1 MAELEMPIQAPNH
14 STPIS
19 AAMAMNQKTWQQV
32 NNETFYSMLPAPYI
46 MFYQNWVKQWLYWYD
61 GYVPYV
67 HGGSAGLL
75 STSIGTTLV
84 NRCTDQ
90 VFGGNIMFAN
100 ARKPRL
106 VEEGADGKK
115 VGVALDFISNTW
127 MKKVNG
133 KTIVKRCAKDALGGG
148 FALLKLNKRDGELW
162 LDELRADRFYID
174 KVGENIRK
182 CVCVLSFYENTT
194 NKNEDRYVLIEERR
208 YETVGIPGIN
218 GEEVPVVEYKM
229 YPTSTPVQFFSGIQD
244 NCIRWEQLPKD
255 VKRAFKDQYGS
266 MRLNEPQALN
276 GFKNLGVYLMIASD
290 GVSSVPQVNLG
301 ESILANI
308 VTYLYE
314 YDFYNTCFNT
324 DMYLARGR
332 VMLPKTMQ
340 RPNAMGGLGSVEYG
354 YANTQPEGLDSFVYT
369 KYETLNND
377 ANKPEPIQ
385 FALRSAEWRE
395 ARDILVQSIATGIG
409 ISVSTLASYISDGS
423 NRTARE
429 VSAEESAT
437 TLFVE
442 NMRRRLEVPI
452 NEMLCDVL
460 RFYGFIDDVEIR
472 WTRAGMTNQ
481 SLLVDTL
488 ARAKEAGLISGRK
501 AHHAFNFDDDEE
513 QNEEDYALVL
523 EDEQKK
529 KAQTPFDFPLG
540 EEGFNELGGDE
551 DEDNKGYAEQTG
563 TGL

>member
-1 MAELEMPIQAPNH
+1 MADLTMPLQATNH
-14 STPIS
+14 NTPIS

-32 NNETFYSMLPAPYI
+32 NNERFYSMLPAPYI

-67 HGGSAGLL
+67 HGGAAGLL

-90 VFGGNIMFAN
+90 VFGGNLMFAN
-100 ARKPRL
+100 ARKPKL
-106 VEEGADGKK
+106 VEEGEGGKK
-115 VGVALDFISNTW
+115 IGVALDFISNTW

-133 KTIVKRCAKDALGGG
+133 KTIIKRCAKDALGGG
-148 FALLKLNKRDGELW
+148 FSLLKLNKRNGELW
-162 LDELRADRFYID
+162 MDELRADRFYID
-174 KVGENIRK
+174 KVGEDIRK

-194 NKNEDRYVLIEERR
+194 NKNADRYVLVEERR
-208 YETVGIPGIN
+208 FEELGIL
-218 GEEVPVVEYKM
+218 GEEIPVVEYKM
-229 YPTSTPVQFFSGIQD
+229 YSTSVPIQFFSGIQD
-244 NCIRWEQLPKD
+244 NCVKWEQLPKD
-255 VKRAFKDQYGS
+255 VKRGFKEQYGAGV
-266 MRLNEPQALN
+266 RLNEPQALN
-276 GFKNLGVYLMIASD
+276 GFSNLGVYLMVASD
-290 GVSSVPQVNLG
+290 GVSAVPQVNLG

-308 VTYLYE
+308 ITYLYE

-332 VMLPKTMQ
+332 VLVPKQMQ
-340 RPNAMGGLGSVEYG
+340 APNAMGGLGNPSYG
-354 YANTQPEGLDSFVYT
+354 YANAQPQGLDSFVYT
-369 KYETLNND
+369 KYESPTNAD
-377 ANKPEPIQ
+377 NKPEPIQ

-452 NEMLCDVL
+452 NAMLCDVL
-460 RFYGFIDDVEIR
+460 RFYGYVDDVEVR

-488 ARAKEAGLISGRK
+488 ARAKEAGLISGKK

-523 EDEQKK
+523 EDQQKQN
-529 KAQTPFDFPLG
+529 AQTPFDFPLG
-540 EEGFNELGGDE
+540 GEGFDELGGDE
-551 DEDNKGYAEQTG
+551 NEDDEGYAEPTG
-563 TGL
+563 DSL